1 MKDLLC
7 DISAF
12 RYWRLPP
19 QVRALCPPLP
29 RPEEDRQRYD
39 LARNPTAAVA
49 LGFPLYTLV
58 RTRNK
63 RTCPAS
69 IRQRLF
75 LGELPRESVL
85 ETEHGFLI
93 TSPLLTAFIM
103 SRHLTDLQLLLVLA
117 EMCGLFAVCA
127 LPAALEAELSC
138 AIDSGAISTTFG
150 WVRCPSEDGT
160 ASNLWRRDALVLG
173 GDLDRFCSDVC
184 GMRYG
189 NRFMAVSQL
198 VPLGAASPF
207 EVEAYLLLGLPRSL
221 GGEGFCGIELNVEVT
236 LSTSARA
243 IVRKSRAYIDLLLSS
258 PDGRRQVAIECQGK
272 ASHGRAGDG
281 LRDADRM
288 TALQAM
294 GYDVLLL
301 THRQIS
307 DEDRF
312 RAIVKAVYRM
322 LDAEYRDKSSDEQR
336 AEALLRSELFVD
348 WTKLGVIDEKM
359 PIRHKT
365 ARSWT
370 VGELSE

>member
-19 QVRALCPPLP
+19 QALALCPPLP
-29 RPEEDRQRYD
+29 RPEEDRQRYG

-49 LGFPLYTLV
+49 LGLPLHTLV
-58 RTRNK
+58 GTRNK

-69 IRQRLF
+69 VRQRLF

-85 ETEHGFLI
+85 ETEHGFLV

-117 EMCGLFAVCA
+117 EMCGLFTVCA
-127 LPAALEAELSC
+127 LPAALEAELSR
-138 AIDSGAISTTFG
+138 AIEAGAIPATFG
-150 WVRCPSEDGT
+150 WARCPSEDDA
-160 ASNLWRRDALVLG
+160 ASNLWRRDALVLD

-189 NRFMAVSQL
+189 KRFVAVSHL

-207 EVEAYLLLGLPRSL
+207 EVETYLLLGLPRSL
-221 GGEGFCGIELNVEVT
+221 GGEGFCGIELNVEVA
-236 LSTSARA
+236 LSASARA
-243 IVRKSRAYIDLLLSS
+243 IVGKSRVYIDLLLSS
-258 PDGRRQVAIECQGK
+258 PDGERQVAIECQGK
-272 ASHGRAGDG
+272 GSHGRAGDG

-294 GYDVLLL
+294 GYDVFLL
-301 THRQIS
+301 THGQIS
-307 DEDRF
+307 DDDRF
-312 RAIVKAVYRM
+312 HAIVKAVCRL
-322 LDAEYRDKSSDEQR
+322 LDVEYRDKSLEEQG

-348 WTKLGVIDEKM
+348 WSKLGEIDKKM
-359 PIRHKT
+359 PVRHKK

-370 VGELSE
+370 VANLSE

>member
-1 MKDLLC
+1 M
-7 DISAF
+7 
-12 RYWRLPP
+12 
-19 QVRALCPPLP
+19 
-29 RPEEDRQRYD
+29 
-39 LARNPTAAVA
+39 
-49 LGFPLYTLV
+49 
-58 RTRNK
+58 
-63 RTCPAS
+63 
-69 IRQRLF
+69 
-75 LGELPRESVL
+75 L
-85 ETEHGFLI
+85 ETEHGFLV
-93 TSPLLTAFIM
+93 TSPLLTTFIM

-127 LPAALEAELSC
+127 LPAALEAELSR

-150 WVRCPSEDGT
+150 WVRCPSEDGI

-184 GMRYG
+184 GMRCG

-207 EVEAYLLLGLPRSL
+207 EVEAYLLLGLPRAL
-221 GGEGFCGIELNVEVT
+221 GGEGFCGIELNVEVM
-236 LSTSARA
+236 LNTSARA
-243 IVRKSRAYIDLLLSS
+243 IVEKSRVYIDLLLSS

-294 GYDVLLL
+294 DYDVLLL

-312 RAIVKAVYRM
+312 RAIVKAICRM
-322 LDAEYRDKSSDEQR
+322 LNAEYRDKSSDEQR
-336 AEALLRSELFVD
+336 AETLLRSELFVD
-348 WTKLGVIDEKM
+348 WTKLGVIDGKM
-359 PIRHKT
+359 PVRHKT
-365 ARSWT
+365 AQSWT
-370 VGELSE
+370 AAVLSE

>member
-19 QVRALCPPLP
+19 QALALCPPLP
-29 RPEEDRQRYD
+29 RPEEDRQRYG
-39 LARNPTAAVA
+39 LARNPTAAVV
-49 LGFPLYTLV
+49 LGLPLHTLV
-58 RTRNK
+58 GTRNK

-69 IRQRLF
+69 VRQRLF

-85 ETEHGFLI
+85 ETEHGFLV

-117 EMCGLFAVCA
+117 EMCGLFTVCA
-127 LPAALEAELSC
+127 LPAALEAELSR
-138 AIDSGAISTTFG
+138 AIESGAIPATFG
-150 WVRCPSEDGT
+150 WARCPSEDG
-160 ASNLWRRDALVLG
+160 AVSNLWRRDALVLD

-189 NRFMAVSQL
+189 KRFVAVSHL

-207 EVEAYLLLGLPRSL
+207 EVETYLLLGLPRSL
-221 GGEGFCGIELNVEVT
+221 GGEGFCGIELNVEVA
-236 LSTSARA
+236 LSASARA
-243 IVRKSRAYIDLLLSS
+243 FVGKSRVYIDLLLSS
-258 PDGRRQVAIECQGK
+258 LDGERQVAIECQGK
-272 ASHGRAGDG
+272 GSHGRAGDG

-294 GYDVLLL
+294 GYDVFLL
-301 THRQIS
+301 THGQIS

-312 RAIVKAVYRM
+312 RAIVKAVCRL
-322 LDAEYRDKSSDEQR
+322 LDVEYRDKSSEEQG

-348 WTKLGVIDEKM
+348 WSKLGEIDKKM
-359 PIRHKT
+359 PVRYKK

-370 VGELSE
+370 AANLSE

>member
-19 QVRALCPPLP
+19 QALALCPPLP
-29 RPEEDRQRYD
+29 RPEEDRQRYG

-49 LGFPLYTLV
+49 LGLPLHTLV
-58 RTRNK
+58 GTRNK

-69 IRQRLF
+69 VRQRLF

-85 ETEHGFLI
+85 ETEHGFLV

-117 EMCGLFAVCA
+117 EMCGLFTVCA
-127 LPAALEAELSC
+127 LPAALEAELSR
-138 AIDSGAISTTFG
+138 AIESGAIPATFG
-150 WVRCPSEDGT
+150 WARCPSEDDA
-160 ASNLWRRDALVLG
+160 ASNLWRRDALVLD

-189 NRFMAVSQL
+189 KRFVAVSHL

-207 EVEAYLLLGLPRSL
+207 EVETYLLLGLPRSL
-221 GGEGFCGIELNVEVT
+221 GGEGFCGIELNVEVA
-236 LSTSARA
+236 LSASARA
-243 IVRKSRAYIDLLLSS
+243 IVGKSRVYIDLLLSS
-258 PDGRRQVAIECQGK
+258 PDGERQVAIECQGK
-272 ASHGRAGDG
+272 GSHGRAGDG

-294 GYDVLLL
+294 GYDVFLL
-301 THRQIS
+301 THGQIS
-307 DEDRF
+307 DDDRF
-312 RAIVKAVYRM
+312 HAIVKAVCRL
-322 LDAEYRDKSSDEQR
+322 LDVEYRDKSLEEQG

-348 WTKLGVIDEKM
+348 WSKLGEIDKKM
-359 PIRHKT
+359 PVRRKK

-370 VGELSE
+370 VADLSE

>member
-1 MKDLLC
+1 M
-7 DISAF
+7 
-12 RYWRLPP
+12 
-19 QVRALCPPLP
+19 
-29 RPEEDRQRYD
+29 
-39 LARNPTAAVA
+39 
-49 LGFPLYTLV
+49 
-58 RTRNK
+58 
-63 RTCPAS
+63 
-69 IRQRLF
+69 
-75 LGELPRESVL
+75 L

-127 LPAALEAELSC
+127 LPALLETELSR

-150 WVRCPSEDGT
+150 WARRPSEDGT

-207 EVEAYLLLGLPRSL
+207 EVEAYLLLALPRSL
-221 GGEGFCGIELNVEVT
+221 GGEGFCGIELNVEVM
-236 LSTSARA
+236 LNTSARA
-243 IVRKSRAYIDLLLSS
+243 IVGKSRVYIDLLLSS

-307 DEDRF
+307 DEGRF
-312 RAIVKAVYRM
+312 RAIVKTVCRM

-336 AEALLRSELFVD
+336 AETLLRSELFVD
-348 WTKLGVIDEKM
+348 WTKLGVIDGKM
-359 PIRHKT
+359 PVRHKT
-365 ARSWT
+365 VRSWT
-370 VGELSE
+370 AAVLSE

>member
-1 MKDLLC
+1 MDLLC

-19 QVRALCPPLP
+19 QALALCPPLP
-29 RPEEDRQRYD
+29 RPEEDRQRYE
-39 LARNPTAAVA
+39 LTRNPTAAVV
-49 LGFPLYTLV
+49 LGLPLHTLV
-58 RTRNK
+58 RTRNS
-63 RTCPAS
+63 RTCPSS

-85 ETEHGFLI
+85 ETEHGFLV

-127 LPAALEAELSC
+127 LPAALEAELSR
-138 AIDSGAISTTFG
+138 AIESGAISTTFG
-150 WVRCPSEDGT
+150 WKRCPSEDGA
-160 ASNLWRRDALVLG
+160 ASNLWRRGALVLG

-189 NRFMAVSQL
+189 KRFVAVSHL

-207 EVEAYLLLGLPRSL
+207 EVETYLLLGLPRSL
-221 GGEGFCGIELNVEVT
+221 GGEGFCGIELNVEVA
-236 LSTSARA
+236 LSASARA
-243 IVRKSRAYIDLLLSS
+243 IVGKSRVYIDLLLSS
-258 PDGRRQVAIECQGK
+258 PDGERQVAIECQGK
-272 ASHGRAGDG
+272 GSHGRAGDG

-294 GYDVLLL
+294 GYDVFLL
-301 THRQIS
+301 THGQIS
-307 DEDRF
+307 DDDRF
-312 RAIVKAVYRM
+312 HAIVKAVCRL
-322 LDAEYRDKSSDEQR
+322 LDVEYRDKSLEEQG

-348 WTKLGVIDEKM
+348 WSKLGEIDKKM
-359 PIRHKT
+359 PVRHKK

-370 VGELSE
+370 VANLSE

>member
-1 MKDLLC
+1 M
-7 DISAF
+7 
-12 RYWRLPP
+12 
-19 QVRALCPPLP
+19 
-29 RPEEDRQRYD
+29 
-39 LARNPTAAVA
+39 
-49 LGFPLYTLV
+49 
-58 RTRNK
+58 
-63 RTCPAS
+63 
-69 IRQRLF
+69 RQRLF

-85 ETEHGFLI
+85 ETEHGFLV

-127 LPAALEAELSC
+127 LPAALEAELTRV
-138 AIDSGAISTTFG
+138 IDSGTISTTLG
-150 WVRCPSEDGT
+150 WSRCPSGNGN

-189 NRFMAVSQL
+189 NRFMAVSHL

-207 EVEAYLLLGLPRSL
+207 EVEAYLLFGLSRSL
-221 GGEGFCGIELNVEVT
+221 GGEGFCGIELNVEVA
-236 LSTSARA
+236 LSTSARS
-243 IVRKSRAYIDLLLSS
+243 IVGKSRVYIDLLLSS

-307 DEDRF
+307 DEGRF
-312 RAIVKAVYRM
+312 RAIVKAVCRM
-322 LDAEYRDKSSDEQR
+322 LDVEYRDKSSDEQR

-348 WTKLGVIDEKM
+348 WSKLGEIGEKM
-359 PIRHKT
+359 PVRFKK
-365 ARSWT
+365 AQSWT
-370 VGELSE
+370 AADLSE

>member
-1 MKDLLC
+1 M
-7 DISAF
+7 
-12 RYWRLPP
+12 
-19 QVRALCPPLP
+19 
-29 RPEEDRQRYD
+29 
-39 LARNPTAAVA
+39 
-49 LGFPLYTLV
+49 
-58 RTRNK
+58 
-63 RTCPAS
+63 
-69 IRQRLF
+69 
-75 LGELPRESVL
+75 L
-85 ETEHGFLI
+85 ETEHGFLV

-127 LPAALEAELSC
+127 LPAALEVELSR
-138 AIDSGAISTTFG
+138 AIDSGTISTTLG
-150 WVRCPSEDGT
+150 WVRCPSEGGA
-160 ASNLWRRDALVLG
+160 ASNLWRRDALVLD

-189 NRFMAVSQL
+189 NRFMVVSHL

-207 EVEAYLLLGLPRSL
+207 EVEAYLLLGLPRAL
-221 GGEGFCGIELNVEVT
+221 GGEGFCGIELNVKVV

-243 IVRKSRAYIDLLLSS
+243 IVGKTRVYIDLLLSS

-301 THRQIS
+301 THGQIS

-312 RAIVKAVYRM
+312 RAIVKAVCRM
-322 LDAEYRDKSSDEQR
+322 LDVEYRDKSSDEQR

-348 WTKLGVIDEKM
+348 WTKLGVIDGKM
-359 PIRHKT
+359 SIGHKT

-370 VGELSE
+370 ARI

>member
-19 QVRALCPPLP
+19 QALALCPPLP
-29 RPEEDRQRYD
+29 RPEEDRRRYN
-39 LARNPTAAVA
+39 LIRNPTAAVV
-49 LGFPLYTLV
+49 LGLPLYTLV

-63 RTCPAS
+63 RTSPAS

-85 ETEHGFLI
+85 ETEHGFLV

-117 EMCGLFAVCA
+117 EMCGSFAVCT
-127 LPAALEAELSC
+127 LPAALEAELSR
-138 AIDSGAISTTFG
+138 AIDSGAIPKALG
-150 WVRCPSEDGT
+150 WARCPSEDGA

-189 NRFMAVSQL
+189 KRFMAVSHL

-207 EVEAYLLLGLPRSL
+207 EVETYLLLGLPRSL
-221 GGEGFCGIELNVEVT
+221 GGEGFCGIELNVEIV
-236 LSTSARA
+236 LSKSARA
-243 IVRKSRAYIDLLLSS
+243 IVGKSRVYIDLLLSS

-301 THRQIS
+301 TRGQIS

-322 LDAEYRDKSSDEQR
+322 LDVEYRDKSSEEQG
-336 AEALLRSELFVD
+336 AEALLRSELFID
-348 WTKLGVIDEKM
+348 WSILGEIDKKM
-359 PIRHKT
+359 PVRYKK
-365 ARSWT
+365 ARLWKAIN
-370 VGELSE
+370 LSE

>member
-1 MKDLLC
+1 M
-7 DISAF
+7 
-12 RYWRLPP
+12 
-19 QVRALCPPLP
+19 
-29 RPEEDRQRYD
+29 
-39 LARNPTAAVA
+39 
-49 LGFPLYTLV
+49 
-58 RTRNK
+58 
-63 RTCPAS
+63 
-69 IRQRLF
+69 
-75 LGELPRESVL
+75 L
-85 ETEHGFLI
+85 ETEHGFLV

-127 LPAALEAELSC
+127 LPAALEVELSR
-138 AIDSGAISTTFG
+138 AIDSGTISTTLG
-150 WVRCPSEDGT
+150 WVRCPSEGGA
-160 ASNLWRRDALVLG
+160 ASNLWRRDALVLD

-207 EVEAYLLLGLPRSL
+207 EVEAYLLLGLPRAL
-221 GGEGFCGIELNVEVT
+221 GGEGFCGIELNVKVM

-243 IVRKSRAYIDLLLSS
+243 IVGKTRVYIDLLLSS

-301 THRQIS
+301 THGQIS

-312 RAIVKAVYRM
+312 RAIVKAVCRM
-322 LDAEYRDKSSDEQR
+322 LDVEYRDKSSDEQR
-336 AEALLRSELFVD
+336 VEALLRSELFVD
-348 WTKLGVIDEKM
+348 WTKLGVIDGKM
-359 PIRHKT
+359 SIGHKT

-370 VGELSE
+370 ARI

>member
-1 MKDLLC
+1 M
-7 DISAF
+7 
-12 RYWRLPP
+12 
-19 QVRALCPPLP
+19 
-29 RPEEDRQRYD
+29 
-39 LARNPTAAVA
+39 
-49 LGFPLYTLV
+49 
-58 RTRNK
+58 
-63 RTCPAS
+63 
-69 IRQRLF
+69 
-75 LGELPRESVL
+75 L
-85 ETEHGFLI
+85 ETEHGFLV

-127 LPAALEAELSC
+127 LPAALEVELSR
-138 AIDSGAISTTFG
+138 AIDSGTISTTLG
-150 WVRCPSEDGT
+150 WVRCPSEGGA
-160 ASNLWRRDALVLG
+160 ASNLWRRDALVLD

-207 EVEAYLLLGLPRSL
+207 EVEAYLLLGLPRAL
-221 GGEGFCGIELNVEVT
+221 GSEGFCGIELNVKVM

-243 IVRKSRAYIDLLLSS
+243 IVGKTRVYIDLLLSS

-301 THRQIS
+301 THGQIS

-312 RAIVKAVYRM
+312 RAIVKAVCRM
-322 LDAEYRDKSSDEQR
+322 LDVEYRDKSLDEQR

-348 WTKLGVIDEKM
+348 WTKLGVIDGKM
-359 PIRHKT
+359 SIGHKT

-370 VGELSE
+370 ARI

>member
-1 MKDLLC
+1 M
-7 DISAF
+7 
-12 RYWRLPP
+12 
-19 QVRALCPPLP
+19 
-29 RPEEDRQRYD
+29 
-39 LARNPTAAVA
+39 
-49 LGFPLYTLV
+49 
-58 RTRNK
+58 
-63 RTCPAS
+63 
-69 IRQRLF
+69 
-75 LGELPRESVL
+75 L
-85 ETEHGFLI
+85 ETEHGFLV
-93 TSPLLTAFIM
+93 TSPLLTTFIM

-127 LPAALEAELSC
+127 LPAALEAELSR

-150 WVRCPSEDGT
+150 WVRCPSEDGI

-184 GMRYG
+184 GMRCG

-207 EVEAYLLLGLPRSL
+207 EVEAYLLLGLPRAL
-221 GGEGFCGIELNVEVT
+221 GGEGFCGIELNVEVM
-236 LSTSARA
+236 LNTSARA
-243 IVRKSRAYIDLLLSS
+243 IVEKSRVYIDLLLSS

-312 RAIVKAVYRM
+312 RAIVNAICRM

-336 AEALLRSELFVD
+336 AETLLRSELFVD
-348 WTKLGVIDEKM
+348 WTKLGVIDGKM
-359 PIRHKT
+359 PVRHKT
-365 ARSWT
+365 AQSWT
-370 VGELSE
+370 AAVLSE

>member
-19 QVRALCPPLP
+19 QALALCPPLP
-29 RPEEDRQRYD
+29 RPEEDRQRYG

-49 LGFPLYTLV
+49 LGLPLHTLV
-58 RTRNK
+58 GTRNK

-69 IRQRLF
+69 VRQRLF

-85 ETEHGFLI
+85 ETEHGFLV

-117 EMCGLFAVCA
+117 EMCGLFTVCA
-127 LPAALEAELSC
+127 LPAALEAELSR
-138 AIDSGAISTTFG
+138 AIESGAIPATFG
-150 WVRCPSEDGT
+150 WTRCPSEDGA
-160 ASNLWRRDALVLG
+160 ASNLWRRDALVLD

-189 NRFMAVSQL
+189 KRFVAVSHL

-207 EVEAYLLLGLPRSL
+207 EVETYLLLGLPRSL
-221 GGEGFCGIELNVEVT
+221 GGEGFCGIELNVEVA
-236 LSTSARA
+236 LSASARA
-243 IVRKSRAYIDLLLSS
+243 IVGKSRVYIDLLLSS
-258 PDGRRQVAIECQGK
+258 PDGERQVAIECQGK
-272 ASHGRAGDG
+272 GSHGRAGDG

-294 GYDVLLL
+294 GYDVFLL
-301 THRQIS
+301 THGQIS
-307 DEDRF
+307 DDDRF
-312 RAIVKAVYRM
+312 HAIVKAVCRL
-322 LDAEYRDKSSDEQR
+322 LDVEYRDKSLEEQG

-348 WTKLGVIDEKM
+348 WSKLGEIDKKM
-359 PIRHKT
+359 PVRHKK

-370 VGELSE
+370 VANLSE

>member
-58 RTRNK
+58 RSRNK

-85 ETEHGFLI
+85 ETEHGVLI

-103 SRHLTDLQLLLVLA
+103 LRHLTDLQLLLVLA

-127 LPAALEAELSC
+127 LPAALEAELSR

-184 GMRYG
+184 GIRYG
-189 NRFMAVSQL
+189 NRFIAVSQL

-207 EVEAYLLLGLPRSL
+207 EVEAYLLLALPRSL
-221 GGEGFCGIELNVEVT
+221 GGEGFCGIELNVEVM

-243 IVRKSRAYIDLLLSS
+243 IVGKSRVYIDLLLSS

-272 ASHGRAGDG
+272 ASHGRAGHTDRYPMRVDSTRSLRPYAGCSMLNIVIKAWRSKGPRHYFG
-281 LRDADRM
+281 LSYSLTGQNWEKSTKRCPLDTKRPDHGR
-288 TALQAM
+288 LQ
-294 GYDVLLL
+294 
-301 THRQIS
+301 I
-307 DEDRF
+307 
-312 RAIVKAVYRM
+312 
-322 LDAEYRDKSSDEQR
+322 
-336 AEALLRSELFVD
+336 
-348 WTKLGVIDEKM
+348 
-359 PIRHKT
+359 
-365 ARSWT
+365 
-370 VGELSE
+370 

>member
-1 MKDLLC
+1 MDLLC

-19 QVRALCPPLP
+19 QALALCPSLP
-29 RPEEDRQRYD
+29 RPEEDRQRYE
-39 LARNPTAAVA
+39 LTRNPTAAVV
-49 LGFPLYTLV
+49 LGLPLHTLV
-58 RTRNK
+58 RTRNS
-63 RTCPAS
+63 RTCPSS

-85 ETEHGFLI
+85 ETEHGFLV

-127 LPAALEAELSC
+127 LPAALEAELSR
-138 AIDSGAISTTFG
+138 AIDSGAIPATFG
-150 WVRCPSEDGT
+150 WARCPSEDGA
-160 ASNLWRRDALVLG
+160 ASNLWRRDALVLD
-173 GDLDRFCSDVC
+173 GDLDRLCSDVC

-189 NRFMAVSQL
+189 KRFVAVSHL

-207 EVEAYLLLGLPRSL
+207 EVETYLLLGLPRSL
-221 GGEGFCGIELNVEVT
+221 GGEGFCGIELNVEVA

-243 IVRKSRAYIDLLLSS
+243 IVGKSRVYIDLLLSS
-258 PDGRRQVAIECQGK
+258 PDGERQVAIECQGK

-307 DEDRF
+307 DEGRF
-312 RAIVKAVYRM
+312 RAIVKAVCRL
-322 LDAEYRDKSSDEQR
+322 LDVEYREKSSDEQR

-348 WTKLGVIDEKM
+348 WSKLGEIDKKA
-359 PIRHKT
+359 PVRYKKVRLWT
-365 ARSWT
+365 AAD
-370 VGELSE
+370 LSE

>member
-1 MKDLLC
+1 M
-7 DISAF
+7 
-12 RYWRLPP
+12 
-19 QVRALCPPLP
+19 
-29 RPEEDRQRYD
+29 
-39 LARNPTAAVA
+39 
-49 LGFPLYTLV
+49 
-58 RTRNK
+58 
-63 RTCPAS
+63 
-69 IRQRLF
+69 
-75 LGELPRESVL
+75 L
-85 ETEHGFLI
+85 ETEHGFLV

-117 EMCGLFAVCA
+117 EMCGSFAVCT
-127 LPAALEAELSC
+127 LPAALEAELSR
-138 AIDSGAISTTFG
+138 AIDSGAIPKALG
-150 WVRCPSEDGT
+150 WARCPSEDGA

-189 NRFMAVSQL
+189 KRFMAVSHL

-207 EVEAYLLLGLPRSL
+207 EVETYLLLGLPRSL
-221 GGEGFCGIELNVEVT
+221 GGEGFCGIELNVEIV
-236 LSTSARA
+236 LSKSARA
-243 IVRKSRAYIDLLLSS
+243 IVGKSRVYIDLLLSS

-301 THRQIS
+301 TRGQIS

-322 LDAEYRDKSSDEQR
+322 LDVEYRDKSSEEQG
-336 AEALLRSELFVD
+336 AEALLRSELFID
-348 WTKLGVIDEKM
+348 WSILGEIDKKM
-359 PIRHKT
+359 RVRYKK
-365 ARSWT
+365 ARLWKAIN
-370 VGELSE
+370 LSE

>member
-19 QVRALCPPLP
+19 QALALCPPLP
-29 RPEEDRQRYD
+29 RPEEDRQRYG
-39 LARNPTAAVA
+39 LARNPTAAVV
-49 LGFPLYTLV
+49 LGLPLHTLV
-58 RTRNK
+58 GTRNK

-69 IRQRLF
+69 VRQRLF

-85 ETEHGFLI
+85 ETEHGFLV

-117 EMCGLFAVCA
+117 EMCGLFTVCA
-127 LPAALEAELSC
+127 LPAALEAELSR
-138 AIDSGAISTTFG
+138 AIESGAIPATFG
-150 WVRCPSEDGT
+150 WARCPSEDG
-160 ASNLWRRDALVLG
+160 AVSNLWRRDALVLD

-189 NRFMAVSQL
+189 KRFVAVSHL

-207 EVEAYLLLGLPRSL
+207 EVETYLLLGLPRSL
-221 GGEGFCGIELNVEVT
+221 GGEGFCGIELNVEVA
-236 LSTSARA
+236 LSASARA
-243 IVRKSRAYIDLLLSS
+243 IVGKSRVYIDLLLSS
-258 PDGRRQVAIECQGK
+258 LDGERQVAIECQGK
-272 ASHGRAGDG
+272 GSHGRAGDG

-294 GYDVLLL
+294 GYDVFLL
-301 THRQIS
+301 THGQIS

-312 RAIVKAVYRM
+312 RAIVKAVCRL
-322 LDAEYRDKSSDEQR
+322 LDVEYRDKSSEEQG

-348 WTKLGVIDEKM
+348 WSKLGEIDKKI
-359 PIRHKT
+359 PVRYKK
-365 ARSWT
+365 ARSWAAAN
-370 VGELSE
+370 LSE

>member
-1 MKDLLC
+1 M
-7 DISAF
+7 
-12 RYWRLPP
+12 
-19 QVRALCPPLP
+19 
-29 RPEEDRQRYD
+29 
-39 LARNPTAAVA
+39 
-49 LGFPLYTLV
+49 
-58 RTRNK
+58 
-63 RTCPAS
+63 
-69 IRQRLF
+69 
-75 LGELPRESVL
+75 L
-85 ETEHGFLI
+85 ETEHGFLV

-127 LPAALEAELSC
+127 LPAALEVELSR
-138 AIDSGAISTTFG
+138 AIDSGTISTTLG
-150 WVRCPSEDGT
+150 WVRCPSEGGA
-160 ASNLWRRDALVLG
+160 ASNLWRRDALVLD

-189 NRFMAVSQL
+189 NRFMAVSHL

-207 EVEAYLLLGLPRSL
+207 EVEAYLLLGLPRAL
-221 GGEGFCGIELNVEVT
+221 GGEGFCGIELNVKVV

-243 IVRKSRAYIDLLLSS
+243 IVGKTRVYIDLLLSS

-301 THRQIS
+301 THGQIS

-312 RAIVKAVYRM
+312 RAIVKAVCRM
-322 LDAEYRDKSSDEQR
+322 LDVEYRDKSSDEQR
-336 AEALLRSELFVD
+336 VEALLRSELFVD
-348 WTKLGVIDEKM
+348 WTKLGVIDGKM
-359 PIRHKT
+359 SIGHKT

-370 VGELSE
+370 ARI

>member
-19 QVRALCPPLP
+19 QALALCPPLP
-29 RPEEDRQRYD
+29 RPEEDRQRYG
-39 LARNPTAAVA
+39 LARNPTAAVV
-49 LGFPLYTLV
+49 LGLPLHTLV
-58 RTRNK
+58 GTRNK

-69 IRQRLF
+69 VRQRLF

-85 ETEHGFLI
+85 ETEHGFLV

-117 EMCGLFAVCA
+117 EMRGLFTVCA
-127 LPAALEAELSC
+127 LPAALEAELSR
-138 AIDSGAISTTFG
+138 AIESGAIPATFG
-150 WVRCPSEDGT
+150 WARCPSEDGA
-160 ASNLWRRDALVLG
+160 ASNMWRRDALVLD

-189 NRFMAVSQL
+189 KRFVAVSHL

-207 EVEAYLLLGLPRSL
+207 EVETYLLLGLPRSL
-221 GGEGFCGIELNVEVT
+221 GGEGFCGIELNVEVA
-236 LSTSARA
+236 LSASARA
-243 IVRKSRAYIDLLLSS
+243 IVGKSRVYIDLLLSS
-258 PDGRRQVAIECQGK
+258 PDGERQVAIECQGK
-272 ASHGRAGDG
+272 GSHGRAGDG

-294 GYDVLLL
+294 GYDVFLL
-301 THRQIS
+301 THGQIS

-312 RAIVKAVYRM
+312 RAIVKAVCRL
-322 LDAEYRDKSSDEQR
+322 LDVEYRDKSSEEQG

-348 WTKLGVIDEKM
+348 WSKLGEIDKKM
-359 PIRHKT
+359 PVRYKK

-370 VGELSE
+370 AANLSE

>member
-1 MKDLLC
+1 M
-7 DISAF
+7 
-12 RYWRLPP
+12 
-19 QVRALCPPLP
+19 
-29 RPEEDRQRYD
+29 
-39 LARNPTAAVA
+39 
-49 LGFPLYTLV
+49 
-58 RTRNK
+58 
-63 RTCPAS
+63 
-69 IRQRLF
+69 
-75 LGELPRESVL
+75 L
-85 ETEHGFLI
+85 ETEHGFLV

-127 LPAALEAELSC
+127 LPAALEVELSH
-138 AIDSGAISTTFG
+138 AIDSGAISTTLG
-150 WVRCPSEDGT
+150 WVRCPSEGGA
-160 ASNLWRRDALVLG
+160 ASNLWRRDALVLD

-189 NRFMAVSQL
+189 NRFMAVSHL

-207 EVEAYLLLGLPRSL
+207 EVEAYLLLGLPRAL
-221 GGEGFCGIELNVEVT
+221 GGEGFCGIELNVKVV

-243 IVRKSRAYIDLLLSS
+243 IVGKTRVYIDLLLSS

-301 THRQIS
+301 THGQIS

-312 RAIVKAVYRM
+312 RAIVKAVCRM
-322 LDAEYRDKSSDEQR
+322 LDVEYRDKSLDEQR

-348 WTKLGVIDEKM
+348 WAKLGVIDGKM
-359 PIRHKT
+359 SIGHKT

-370 VGELSE
+370 ARI

>member
-1 MKDLLC
+1 M
-7 DISAF
+7 
-12 RYWRLPP
+12 
-19 QVRALCPPLP
+19 
-29 RPEEDRQRYD
+29 
-39 LARNPTAAVA
+39 
-49 LGFPLYTLV
+49 
-58 RTRNK
+58 
-63 RTCPAS
+63 
-69 IRQRLF
+69 
-75 LGELPRESVL
+75 L
-85 ETEHGFLI
+85 ETEHGFLV

-127 LPAALEAELSC
+127 LPAALEVELSR
-138 AIDSGAISTTFG
+138 AIDSGTISTTLG
-150 WVRCPSEDGT
+150 WVRCPSEGGA
-160 ASNLWRRDALVLG
+160 ASNLWRRDALVLD

-207 EVEAYLLLGLPRSL
+207 EVEAYLLLGLPRAL
-221 GGEGFCGIELNVEVT
+221 GGEGFCGIELNVKVV

-243 IVRKSRAYIDLLLSS
+243 IVGKTRVYIDLLLSS

-301 THRQIS
+301 THGQIS

-312 RAIVKAVYRM
+312 RAIVKAVCRM
-322 LDAEYRDKSSDEQR
+322 LDVEYRDKSSDEQR
-336 AEALLRSELFVD
+336 VEALLRSELFVD
-348 WTKLGVIDEKM
+348 WTKLGVIDGKM
-359 PIRHKT
+359 SIGHKT

-370 VGELSE
+370 ARI

>member
-1 MKDLLC
+1 M
-7 DISAF
+7 
-12 RYWRLPP
+12 
-19 QVRALCPPLP
+19 
-29 RPEEDRQRYD
+29 
-39 LARNPTAAVA
+39 
-49 LGFPLYTLV
+49 
-58 RTRNK
+58 
-63 RTCPAS
+63 
-69 IRQRLF
+69 
-75 LGELPRESVL
+75 L
-85 ETEHGFLI
+85 ETEHGFLV
-93 TSPLLTAFIM
+93 TSPLLTTFIM

-127 LPAALEAELSC
+127 LPAALEADLSR

-150 WVRCPSEDGT
+150 WVRCPSEDGI

-207 EVEAYLLLGLPRSL
+207 EVEAFLLLGLPRAL

-243 IVRKSRAYIDLLLSS
+243 IVGKSRVYIDLLLSS

-312 RAIVKAVYRM
+312 RAIVKAICRM

-336 AEALLRSELFVD
+336 AETLLRSELFVD
-348 WTKLGVIDEKM
+348 WT
-359 PIRHKT
+359 
-365 ARSWT
+365 
-370 VGELSE
+370 

>member
-19 QVRALCPPLP
+19 QALALCPPLP
-29 RPEEDRQRYD
+29 RPEEDRQRYG

-49 LGFPLYTLV
+49 LGLPLHTLV
-58 RTRNK
+58 GTRNK

-69 IRQRLF
+69 VRQRLF

-85 ETEHGFLI
+85 ETEHGFLV

-117 EMCGLFAVCA
+117 EMCGLFTVCA
-127 LPAALEAELSC
+127 LPAALEAELSR
-138 AIDSGAISTTFG
+138 AIESGAIPATFG
-150 WVRCPSEDGT
+150 WARCPSEDG
-160 ASNLWRRDALVLG
+160 AVSNLWRRDALVLD

-189 NRFMAVSQL
+189 KRFVAVSHL

-207 EVEAYLLLGLPRSL
+207 EVETYLLLGLPRSL
-221 GGEGFCGIELNVEVT
+221 GGEGFCGIELNVEVA
-236 LSTSARA
+236 LSASARA
-243 IVRKSRAYIDLLLSS
+243 IVGKSRVYIDLLLSS
-258 PDGRRQVAIECQGK
+258 PDGERQVAIECQGK
-272 ASHGRAGDG
+272 GSHGRAGDG

-294 GYDVLLL
+294 GYDVFLL
-301 THRQIS
+301 THGQIS
-307 DEDRF
+307 DDDRF
-312 RAIVKAVYRM
+312 HAIVKAVCRL
-322 LDAEYRDKSSDEQR
+322 LDVEYRDKSLEEQG

-348 WTKLGVIDEKM
+348 WSKLGEIDKKM
-359 PIRHKT
+359 PVRHKK

-370 VGELSE
+370 VANLSE

>member
-1 MKDLLC
+1 M
-7 DISAF
+7 
-12 RYWRLPP
+12 
-19 QVRALCPPLP
+19 
-29 RPEEDRQRYD
+29 
-39 LARNPTAAVA
+39 
-49 LGFPLYTLV
+49 
-58 RTRNK
+58 
-63 RTCPAS
+63 
-69 IRQRLF
+69 
-75 LGELPRESVL
+75 L
-85 ETEHGFLI
+85 ETEHGFLV

-127 LPAALEAELSC
+127 LPAALEVELSR
-138 AIDSGAISTTFG
+138 AIDSGTISTTLG
-150 WVRCPSEDGT
+150 WVRCPSEGGA
-160 ASNLWRRDALVLG
+160 ASNLWRRDALVLD

-189 NRFMAVSQL
+189 NRFMAVSHL

-207 EVEAYLLLGLPRSL
+207 EVEAYLLLGLPRAL
-221 GGEGFCGIELNVEVT
+221 GGEGFCGIELNVKVV

-243 IVRKSRAYIDLLLSS
+243 IVGKTRVYIDLLLSS

-281 LRDADRM
+281 LRDANRM

-301 THRQIS
+301 THGQIS

-312 RAIVKAVYRM
+312 RAIVKAVCRM
-322 LDAEYRDKSSDEQR
+322 LDVEYRDKSSDEQR
-336 AEALLRSELFVD
+336 VEALLRSELFVD
-348 WTKLGVIDEKM
+348 WTKLGVIDGKM
-359 PIRHKT
+359 SIGHKT

-370 VGELSE
+370 ARI